1 MAGVVGNLDE
11 FINGLT
17 AYEARFVVF
26 FRKKITRL
34 MSEGMERLMAK
45 TPVNTG
51 QAVMNYVASAGSP
64 YSGSA
69 MEAGKAVEPT
79 NKLALGAEQLRA
91 GAEGVSRATLNGIDY
106 SNPFK
111 VYWISNNAPDI
122 AGLEY
127 GALPFEPYTPR
138 SPRGMFAVTVQ
149 ELISRLEAGSI

>member
-1 MAGVVGNLDE
+1 MAGVVTNLDE
-11 FINGLT
+11 FLNGLT
-17 AYEARFVVF
+17 AYEARFTVF
-26 FRKKITRL
+26 FRKKIVRL

-51 QAVMNYVASAGSP
+51 QAVMNYVASAGAP
-64 YSGSA
+64 HSGSA
-69 MEAGKAVEPT
+69 IAAGKAIEPT
-79 NKLALGAEQLRA
+79 NKLTLGTEKLRGGAEA
-91 GAEGVSRATLNGIDY
+91 VSRSTLRGIDY
-106 SNPFK
+106 TNPFK

-127 GALPFEPYTPR
+127 GALPYAPYTPR